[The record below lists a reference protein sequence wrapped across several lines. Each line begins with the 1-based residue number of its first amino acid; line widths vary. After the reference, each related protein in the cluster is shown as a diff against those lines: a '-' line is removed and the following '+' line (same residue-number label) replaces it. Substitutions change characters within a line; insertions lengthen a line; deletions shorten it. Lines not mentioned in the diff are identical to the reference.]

1 MENIKVSITRQ
12 VVDHALGMN
21 YKSISELAVKKTKE
35 LILDDIGNALGGSA
49 LESSRIII
57 EWGKLQ
63 GTTPES
69 TIISDG
75 KKTAAWAAA
84 GVNAQLSMALDF
96 METYKNLGHPG
107 SGMVMAA
114 MAIGE
119 REAVDGKELITAICN
134 AYDVTG
140 RIIDATSPS
149 QEHRAKVWNESWH
162 VCGPL
167 FTAVRLLKLNREQ
180 AMNALGMGLGNA
192 PTLNVHNILY
202 IPGSM
207 SKASNH
213 FHCFTG
219 INAAILAKLGYT
231 GYHEILDEPYGYWT
245 TVSDMNRKEIYTKSL
260 GEDFLITNAMA
271 LKPWPTCRWAQAGIE
286 SLLEIMKAENLY
298 HQDIEKVIYRSH
310 EKVTSYPYDSIDPQT
325 PEDAYWS
332 VPWAFGNAALG
343 YNQGP
348 LWYIKERFKDDT
360 LKKFMNKV
368 NIETLPEAVEAF
380 AKEPEKSLTL
390 LEVKTA
396 EGKTHSRRTEYCK
409 GDPKKPMT
417 HEEIINKFLKQTD
430 GIISKE
436 KASKL
441 IDHVERLEK
450 LENIS
455 KIARAFF

>member
-1 MENIKVSITRQ
+1 VSITRK
-12 VVDHALGMN
+12 VVDHIVGTN
-21 YKSISELAVKKTKE
+21 YKSIPELAIKKSKE
-35 LILDDIGNALGGSA
+35 LILDDIGNALGGSV
-49 LESSRIII
+49 LGSSRIII

-63 GTTPES
+63 GAIPES

-75 KKTAAWAAA
+75 GKTATWAAA

-107 SGMVMAA
+107 SGTVMAA
-114 MAIGE
+114 LAIGE
-119 REAVDGKELITAICN
+119 REAVDGKELLTAICN

-149 QEHRAKVWNESWH
+149 QERRVKVWNESWH

-167 FTAVRLLKLNREQ
+167 LTAVRLLKLNREQ

-202 IPGSM
+202 VPGSM

-213 FHCFTG
+213 FHCFIG

-245 TVSDMNRKEIYTKSL
+245 TVSDMNREEIYTKRL
-260 GEDFLITNAMA
+260 GKDFLIINAMA

-286 SLLEIMKAENLY
+286 SLLEIMKAENLQ
-298 HQDIEKVIYRSH
+298 HQNIEEVIYHSH
-310 EKVTSYPYDSIDPQT
+310 EKVTNYPYDSLDPKT

-343 YNQGP
+343 YNEGP
-348 LWYIKERFKDDT
+348 SWYIKDRFKDGN
-360 LKKFMNKV
+360 LKKFMHKV
-368 NIETLPEAVEAF
+368 KIETLPEAVEAF

-390 LEVKTA
+390 LEVKTTD
-396 EGKTHSRRTEYCK
+396 GKTYSRSTEYCR
-409 GDPKKPMT
+409 GDPQKPMK

-441 IDHVERLEK
+441 IDLVERFEK
-450 LENIS
+450 LENTS
-455 KIARAFF
+455 EIATAFF